1 MHDQGICHRDLKTE
15 NILLDSNYNLIIA
28 DFGYGSNQELNSTAV
43 GTISYMA
50 PEVFEGRPYIGK
62 VVDIFGIGIILFMMK
77 KIKPFQKADV
87 FDPIYSNM
95 INQEQHKFW
104 EIHSSQNEAEFSEE
118 YKDLINQ
125 LLAYQ
130 PTHRLSISEIKQH
143 PWYNGPMWSSVD
155 IKKIFKQRKEE
166 LRQSQMAD
174 PKEEKVEH
182 EYDEDIFKLNTRTR
196 SGSEYAETVHRI
208 EEDYDPD
215 YVTYYKF
222 FSTSD
227 LQALWNCLGAYAE
240 EMTQGYEFAEENYSV
255 TVNIMQFEGRS
266 TSQSILLLLRHIFKP
281 SILICQCWPFCIEIN
296 VLTEGKDKPE
306 IEVVE
311 TPLKFTVNILKVP
324 GTEKHWVEGLLLL
337 GDRFEFTTV
346 FKDLL
351 R

>member
-143 PWYNGPMWSSVD
+143 PWYNGPM
-155 IKKIFKQRKEE
+155 
-166 LRQSQMAD
+166 
-174 PKEEKVEH
+174 
-182 EYDEDIFKLNTRTR
+182 
-196 SGSEYAETVHRI
+196 
-208 EEDYDPD
+208 
-215 YVTYYKF
+215 
-222 FSTSD
+222 
-227 LQALWNCLGAYAE
+227 
-240 EMTQGYEFAEENYSV
+240 
-255 TVNIMQFEGRS
+255 
-266 TSQSILLLLRHIFKP
+266 
-281 SILICQCWPFCIEIN
+281 
-296 VLTEGKDKPE
+296 
-306 IEVVE
+306 
-311 TPLKFTVNILKVP
+311 
-324 GTEKHWVEGLLLL
+324 
-337 GDRFEFTTV
+337 
-346 FKDLL
+346 
-351 R
+351 